1 MNTLLEIESS
11 PMGETASV
19 SRSLTAEY
27 VRHWKQA
34 HPEGRVIRRDLG
46 SAQLP
51 TITAEWV
58 AAGYSPEEHLT
69 PEQKEILA
77 LSDTL
82 IGELLAADEYVFGV
96 PMHNFTIPSALRLWI
111 DQVVRRGKTF
121 TYATGTPQ
129 GLLKGKKAQFLIA
142 SGGVYG
148 AGSAMASYNFVEPYL
163 RTIFGFLGVTETH
176 FHLAGGTSALAYGK
190 IDRPAFLEP
199 HLQAIKTLF
208 KAA

>member
-1 MNTLLEIESS
+1 
-11 PMGETASV
+11 MGETISV

-27 VRHWKQA
+27 VRHWKLA

-46 SAQLP
+46 IGQLP
-51 TITAEWV
+51 TITAEWIEAV
-58 AAGYSPEEHLT
+58 FSPDDHLT
-69 PEQKEILA
+69 PEQKEVLA
-77 LSDTL
+77 VSDTL
-82 IGELLAADEYVFGV
+82 IAELVAADEYVLGV
-96 PMHNFTIPSALRLWI
+96 PMHNFTVPSALRLWI

-121 TYATGTPQ
+121 TYATGTPE

-148 AGSAMASYNFVEPYL
+148 PGSAMASYNFVEPYL

-190 IDRPAFLEP
+190 IDRPTFLGP

-208 KAA
+208 EAA